1 VDAEAFDHPGLGWF
15 EHDIADEVW
24 VAPWS
29 DGARAFDIAVLG
41 SEDDQAPPP
50 AGLLRLEAA
59 VGRLE
64 RLMAKG
70 LEAIRAARVARLGW
84 SEGPGDEA
92 WTLLALVSDADGGLW
107 LVAVEPQTDEYSSW
121 WAGFDAKNAVTEV
134 RRGAAGSS
142 YDPHSAR
149 VV

>member
-1 VDAEAFDHPGLGWF
+1 MDAEAFDHPGLGRF

-29 DGARAFDIAVLG
+29 DGAHTFDLAVLG

-70 LEAIRAARVARLGW
+70 LEAFARPASPGSAGAKVPAMRP
-84 SEGPGDEA
+84 GPC
-92 WTLLALVSDADGGLW
+92 WPW
-107 LVAVEPQTDEYSSW
+107 
-121 WAGFDAKNAVTEV
+121 
-134 RRGAAGSS
+134 
-142 YDPHSAR
+142 
-149 VV
+149 

>member
-1 VDAEAFDHPGLGWF
+1 MARKPSTWRSS
-15 EHDIADEVW
+15 
-24 VAPWS
+24 AP
-29 DGARAFDIAVLG
+29 
-41 SEDDQAPPP
+41 EDDQAPSP

-59 VGRLE
+59 LGRLE
-64 RLMAKG
+64 RLIGAG

-84 SEGPGDEA
+84 SEGPADAA
-92 WTLLALVSDADGGLW
+92 WSLLALVSDDAAGLW

-121 WAGFDAKNAVTEV
+121 WAGFDANGAVTEV

-149 VV
+149 VI